1 MTTGCSHGLPPSG
14 YPSLSAG
21 SDARSMR
28 SLLSRSTVVSR
39 VPIPVVHGGTE
50 PAIFHRDERG
60 GARLGRA
67 RSPARWFGRHTMASG
82 GVDWR
87 MRPRMRR
94 RSRWDAGSLANLR
107 TRRRC
112 GVPRRVVA
120 GRRVGDLESEIL
132 EQLWAA
138 RAWLSGR
145 EVWERLGGLDRAYTT
160 VMTVLGRLVEKG
172 LVERVDGGRGH
183 LYRAA
188 GDPDELTAQAIRSLL
203 SATADPAAAL
213 ALVVEERAHPGG
225 AAEVAALVERV
236 RAK

>member
-1 MTTGCSHGLPPSG
+1 
-14 YPSLSAG
+14 
-21 SDARSMR
+21 
-28 SLLSRSTVVSR
+28 
-39 VPIPVVHGGTE
+39 
-50 PAIFHRDERG
+50 
-60 GARLGRA
+60 
-67 RSPARWFGRHTMASG
+67 
-82 GVDWR
+82 
-87 MRPRMRR
+87 
-94 RSRWDAGSLANLR
+94 
-107 TRRRC
+107 
-112 GVPRRVVA
+112 VPRRVVA

-213 ALVVEERAHPGG
+213 AHFVEDLDDPELV
-225 AAEVAALVERV
+225 AELAAALERV
-236 RAK
+236 RPK